1 MAERYRGSD
10 EHCFDLF
17 GPLAVASLRP
27 PIRFGRD
34 RHEPDSYHDSSHCTL
49 VVVRR
54 SVAGYP
60 GRACRR
66 GRLVALGGPF
76 RISTRVEALGDMT
89 PERLYCI
96 RDLRSSLG

>member
-66 GRLVALGGPF
+66 GRLVALGGAF
-76 RISTRVEALGDMT
+76 RISTRAEALGDMT